1 MKLYRSSNYPTRWY
15 AHSRSTGW
23 VMFPNEPNGWAKRQ
37 QARGIDP
44 IYFRQVS
51 GELALQAGFPVHSG
65 SPDEHELQE
74 EVYA

>member
-15 AHSRSTGW
+15 AHSPSTGW

-44 IYFRQVS
+44 IYFRQVTA
-51 GELALQAGFPVHSG
+51 ELALETGFPAN
-65 SPDEHELQE
+65 SPNWDAVEE